1 MYIPAAF
8 AMKDREQAL
17 TFIEQYSFGTLVAA
31 DGASLEATHL
41 PFVVERHADGSA
53 TLLGHVARANPHA
66 RAIESGAAALAIFTG
81 PHAYVSP
88 RWYGPGAAVP
98 TWNYAA
104 VHVSGALRA
113 ITEPD
118 TTRALL
124 QRVTAIHEAR
134 ASEPWSLSVLAPD
147 LVDRML
153 GAIIAFELPVAR
165 LEAKFKFN
173 QNRTEADQRGVV
185 AGLRALAEP
194 SATEAADFMARVC
207 GLLPADPVGSAKLS

>member
-1 MYIPAAF
+1 MN
-8 AMKDREQAL
+8 DREQAL
-17 TFIEQYSFGTLVAA
+17 TLIEQYSFGTLVTA
-31 DGASLEATHL
+31 DGTSREATHL
-41 PFVVERHADGSA
+41 PFVVDRHADGSA

-88 RWYGPGAAVP
+88 RWYAAGGAVP

-104 VHVSGALRA
+104 VHVSGALR
-113 ITEPD
+113 
-118 TTRALL
+118 
-124 QRVTAIHEAR
+124 
-134 ASEPWSLSVLAPD
+134 
-147 LVDRML
+147 DRML

-194 SATEAADFMARVC
+194 SATETADFMARVC
-207 GLLPADPVGSAKLS
+207 DV